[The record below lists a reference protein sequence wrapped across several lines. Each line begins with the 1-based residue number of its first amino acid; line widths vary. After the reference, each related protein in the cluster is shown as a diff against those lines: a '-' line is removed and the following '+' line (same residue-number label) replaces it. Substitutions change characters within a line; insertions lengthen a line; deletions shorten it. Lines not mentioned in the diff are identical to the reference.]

1 MTINEILTEAIKAN
15 QEEQRIF
22 GQVQATQATVEMIW
36 HVLTKSTPAA
46 FIRKVDP
53 EEVFSSS
60 LDLAAEKAKLAEKRG
75 LRSPLLDRWEKQTA
89 VVLRI
94 EAIDNTPQF
103 SIYQLAKTRS
113 NQDLIYLFQ
122 EMVDAVLSTIG
133 RLATAVDCELKTQ
146 EEALDEFYYV
156 CYENQDLDLIK
167 QNWQCIPAMLGAD
180 DDEEAADA
188 TEELFKWRALG
199 NALYHD
205 FTGQQAVDAD
215 QLQEVLAKSY
225 EQPISDE
232 ELKAS
237 MKAMLWQYNA
247 SDNTFTKQTISE
259 L

>member
-46 FIRKVDP
+46 YIRKVDP
-53 EEVFSSS
+53 EEVFSGS
-60 LDLAAEKAKLAEKRG
+60 LDLAAEKAKLAKKRG

-122 EMVDAVLSTIG
+122 EMVDAVLSTIS
-133 RLATAVDCELKTQ
+133 RLATAVDCELKAQ
-146 EEALDEFYYV
+146 EAALDEYHYV
-156 CYENQDLDLIK
+156 CYENQSLHLIK
-167 QNWQCIPAMLGAD
+167 ENWKCIPALLGA

-188 TEELFKWRALG
+188 TEELFKWRALD

-205 FTGQQAVDAD
+205 FPDQQAVDAD

>member
-1 MTINEILTEAIKAN
+1 MTINDILTKAIEAN

-46 FIRKVDP
+46 YIRKVDP
-53 EEVFSSS
+53 EEVFSGS

-133 RLATAVDCELKTQ
+133 RLATAVDCELKAQ
-146 EEALDEFYYV
+146 KEALDEFYYV

-167 QNWQCIPAMLGAD
+167 KNWQCIPALLGA

-205 FTGQQAVDAD
+205 FGDQRTIDAD
-215 QLQEVLAKSY
+215 QLQEVLAHSY
-225 EQPISDE
+225 EQSISDE

-247 SDNTFTKQTISE
+247 SDNTFTKPTISK